1 MIIDDLISM
10 INDSG
15 LLTNYKQVNFF
26 NESKNPDK
34 TVAFRINGGAGSDHF
49 VRNPDVD
56 FTLYGK
62 SSSSGGEALEVAQA
76 AEAIFSYFLDNYSYG
91 CIIGIS
97 ALSEVNGV
105 YYTDTERPFYTFS
118 IRLKT
123 AR

>member
-1 MIIDDLISM
+1 MIIDDLKALI
-10 INDSG
+10 DASG
-15 LLTNYKQVNFF
+15 LVTDYQQVNFF
-26 NESKNPDK
+26 NESKHKNK
-34 TVAFRINGGAGSDHF
+34 TLAYRISGGSGSDHY

-56 FTLYGK
+56 FTFYGESNPA
-62 SSSSGGEALEVAQA
+62 SSESLAVAQTAEAL
-76 AEAIFSYFLDNYSYG
+76 FSYFLDNYLSG

>member
-1 MIIDDLISM
+1 MIIDELKTM
-10 INDSG
+10 IDDSG
-15 LLTNYKQVNFF
+15 LVADYKQTNFF
-26 NESKNPDK
+26 NESKHPNK
-34 TVAFRINGGAGSDHF
+34 TVAYRINGGAGTDQYI
-49 VRNPDVD
+49 RNPDVD
-56 FTLYGK
+56 FTFYG
-62 SSSSGGEALEVAQA
+62 SATDSANDIGLA
-76 AEAIFSYFLDNYSYG
+76 ADNLFSYFLDNYRSS